1 MWPGDKKSDSIST
14 KGLTKGT
21 PSENETTFQ
30 TQPPLV
36 TPSSPRAEN
45 DFACQI
51 MWHEKYPK
59 KQLHI
64 FIHISRQRPVNRWGR
79 GEAEDGFLSVA
90 HTDNVRRGSARAG
103 GRR

>member
-1 MWPGDKKSDSIST
+1 MWPGDKKSDSIGT

-30 TQPPLV
+30 TQPLLV

-59 KQLHI
+59 KTI
-64 FIHISRQRPVNRWGR
+64 TYIYSYIPTTTRQPLGK
-79 GEAEDGFLSVA
+79 
-90 HTDNVRRGSARAG
+90 RRS
-103 GRR
+103 